1 MEQPSP
7 PTSLPKY
14 LAEGLPKQDTETL
27 YEIQSYVE
35 SLIEYR
41 DQSVDA
47 DELPEAAEPVDEP
60 DSGDNGTV
68 VKEKVTCGDDSC
80 KCASGDPAD
89 IHGPYL
95 YRYYREN
102 GTMKS
107 GTSGNQEVSS
117 GESVDVTRR
126 TRHGRR
132 RLTSISGEIR
142 FSLYAHLDNGIR

>member
-1 MEQPSP
+1 MEEPPP

-27 YEIQSYVE
+27 HEVQSYVE
-35 SLIEYR
+35 RLIEYR
-41 DQSVDA
+41 DQSVDT
-47 DELPEAAEPVDEP
+47 DELPETAEPVD
-60 DSGDNGTV
+60 DSDSTGSGTV

-89 IHGPYL
+89 MHGPYL

-107 GTSGNQEVSS
+107 EYIGKPSNE
-117 GESVDVTRR
+117 
-126 TRHGRR
+126 
-132 RLTSISGEIR
+132 
-142 FSLYAHLDNGIR
+142 

>member
-68 VKEKVTCGDDSC
+68 VKEKSPVATTV
-80 KCASGDPAD
+80 ASAPAE
-89 IHGPYL
+89 IPRIYTA
-95 YRYYREN
+95 RISIAIIVK
-102 GTMKS
+102 M
-107 GTSGNQEVSS
+107 
-117 GESVDVTRR
+117 
-126 TRHGRR
+126 GR
-132 RLTSISGEIR
+132 
-142 FSLYAHLDNGIR
+142 

>member
-27 YEIQSYVE
+27 YEIQSYAVE

-60 DSGDNGTV
+60 DSGGQRN
-68 VKEKVTCGDDSC
+68 
-80 KCASGDPAD
+80 
-89 IHGPYL
+89 
-95 YRYYREN
+95 RRQRESHLWRRQLQVRQRRSR
-102 GTMKS
+102 GYTRP
-107 GTSGNQEVSS
+107 VS
-117 GESVDVTRR
+117 
-126 TRHGRR
+126 
-132 RLTSISGEIR
+132 L
-142 FSLYAHLDNGIR
+142 SLLS

>member
-27 YEIQSYVE
+27 QGVHSYVE
-35 SLIEYR
+35 ALVKYR

-47 DELPEAAEPVDEP
+47 DELPETAEPVDES
-60 DSGDNGTV
+60 DNSENGTV
-68 VKEKVTCGDDSC
+68 VKEKVTCGDASC
-80 KCASGDPAD
+80 KCASRDPAD
-89 IHGPYL
+89 MHGPYL

-107 GTSGNQEVSS
+107 ECVGKLKSE
-117 GESVDVTRR
+117 
-126 TRHGRR
+126 
-132 RLTSISGEIR
+132 
-142 FSLYAHLDNGIR
+142 

>member
-1 MEQPSP
+1 MW
-7 PTSLPKY
+7 
-14 LAEGLPKQDTETL
+14 ETL

-80 KCASGDPAD
+80 KCASGDPGIYTAR
-89 IHGPYL
+89 ISIAIIVK
-95 YRYYREN
+95 
-102 GTMKS
+102 M
-107 GTSGNQEVSS
+107 
-117 GESVDVTRR
+117 
-126 TRHGRR
+126 GR
-132 RLTSISGEIR
+132 
-142 FSLYAHLDNGIR
+142 